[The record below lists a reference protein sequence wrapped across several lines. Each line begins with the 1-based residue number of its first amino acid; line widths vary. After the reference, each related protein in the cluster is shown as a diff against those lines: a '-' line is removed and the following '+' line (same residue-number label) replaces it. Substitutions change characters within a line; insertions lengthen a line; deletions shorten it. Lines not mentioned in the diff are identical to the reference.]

1 MKTKLTNGAA
11 ALPRRGSAK
20 ERRIP
25 VVIILV
31 FMSVVMIFPF
41 YWLVRSSFMTQ
52 REIQTV
58 PIKWLP
64 AKFSFDN
71 YIGAMKAAP
80 FSLYFRNS
88 ALLVAVNMTGAI
100 LSSSFVAFG
109 FSRIKY
115 RGQGALFALL
125 ISTMM
130 IPGTVLMIPQFVFWK
145 TAGAYNTFVP
155 LMVPAFFG
163 SAFYVFL
170 LRQFLLGIPRDYDE
184 AAFVDGANYLA
195 IYWRIIMPLSKP
207 ALCTVGVF
215 TFMGVWNDFMGPL
228 LYLEKQ
234 DLRTVALGLQVFVG
248 QYRTQVNYLMAAST
262 LAVVPMIILFFMAQR
277 YFIEGITFSG
287 LKG

>member
-1 MKTKLTNGAA
+1 
-11 ALPRRGSAK
+11 
-20 ERRIP
+20 
-25 VVIILV
+25 
-31 FMSVVMIFPF
+31 MIFPF

-52 REIQTV
+52 REIQTM

-64 AKFSFDN
+64 SRFNFDN

-88 ALLVAVNMTGAI
+88 VFLVVTNMIGAI

-109 FSRIKY
+109 FSRLKY
-115 RGQGALFALL
+115 KGQGILFALL

-130 IPGTVLMIPQFVFWK
+130 IPGTVLMIPQFVGWRI
-145 TAGAYNTFVP
+145 AGAYNTFLP
-155 LMVPAFFG
+155 LMLPAFFG
-163 SAFYVFL
+163 SAFFVFL
-170 LRQFLLGIPRDYDE
+170 LRQFLIGIPKDYDE
-184 AAFVDGANYLA
+184 AAFVDGANYFT
-195 IYWRIIMPLSKP
+195 IYWRVIMPLSKP

-215 TFMGVWNDFMGPL
+215 TFMNVWNDFMGPL

-234 DLRTVALGLQVFVG
+234 NLRTVALGLQVFIG
-248 QYRTQVNYLMAAST
+248 EYRTQTNYLMAAST
-262 LAVVPMIILFFMAQR
+262 LAVIPMIVLFFLAQR

>member
-1 MKTKLTNGAA
+1 MKTKGIKNH
-11 ALPRRGSAK
+11 RGSIK
-20 ERRIP
+20 NGRIP
-25 VVIILV
+25 AMIVLILLS
-31 FMSVVMIFPF
+31 MVMIFPF

-52 REIQTV
+52 REIQTM
-58 PIKWLP
+58 PIRWLP
-64 AKFSFDN
+64 SQFNFNN

-88 ALLVAVNMTGAI
+88 VFLVVTNMTGAI

-109 FSRIKY
+109 FGRLKY
-115 RGQGALFALL
+115 KGQGVLFALL

-130 IPGTVLMIPQFVFWK
+130 IPSTVLMIPQFVGWRV
-145 TAGAYNTFVP
+145 AGAYNTFIP
-155 LMVPAFFG
+155 LTLPAFFG

-170 LRQFLLGIPRDYDE
+170 LRQFLMGIPKDYDE
-184 AAFVDGANYLA
+184 AAFVDGANYFT
-195 IYWRIIMPLSKP
+195 IYWRVIMPLSKP

-215 TFMGVWNDFMGPL
+215 TFMNVWNDFMGPL

-234 DLRTVALGLQVFVG
+234 NLRTVALGLQVFVG
-248 QYRTQVNYLMAAST
+248 QYRTQTNFLMAAST
-262 LAVVPMIILFFMAQR
+262 LAVIPMILLFFMAQR